1 MRLSTNTMTFMPDNK
16 GSHIRS
22 IAMRNFFV
30 WIVLISTA
38 ALGVAV
44 AQPNAEEFAAA
55 AHIPSHSRQA

>member
-1 MRLSTNTMTFMPDNK
+1 MMHMPDNK

-22 IAMRNFFV
+22 LTMKNLFV